1 MIAAAGNQR
10 RLSAVID
17 WCSGSHYRM
26 RPLAAGILF
35 ALISLILTAFGK
47 GVLATWPIRF
57 EDVSS
62 QSGLTFVLNNCPTQR
77 KYLVET
83 MAGGIAAFDFNNDG
97 RIDLFFANGAELPSL
112 SKTGPQYF
120 NRLYR
125 NDGGGHFTD
134 VTTETGLAGSGYS
147 IGAAA
152 ADFDNDGFVDL
163 FVAGPGG
170 CHLYRNIEG
179 KRFEDVTKKAG
190 IHCGSWP
197 TAAAWL
203 DYDRDGLLDLFIVNY
218 VEGAGPASPVCH
230 DSSGRFV
237 VYCNPTQFQ
246 STSNNLYR
254 NLGGGRFEDV
264 SKMSGIAASLGKG
277 MSVAL
282 ADYDR
287 DGYPDIFVPN
297 DTMPNFLFHNLRDGR
312 FEETALTAGVALPD
326 SGRPVSSMGAAF
338 QDYNNDG
345 LPDVA
350 VTALAGQTFP
360 LFRNL
365 GKGQFEDVTYASRIG
380 PLSMRLSGWGNALAD
395 FNNDGWKDMF
405 TANSHVTDNI
415 ELFSGDQY
423 KQANSVFVNRGD
435 GTFSDG
441 SASSGPAF
449 QVRRA
454 HRGVVVADFDG
465 DGKLDAI
472 VTALGERPEFWRN
485 VSPEQ
490 NHWIEFRLI
499 GSRSNRDGIGAMVQ
513 VGSQWNYQTSS
524 FGYASSVL
532 APVHFG
538 VGTQAVIPRVQI
550 TWPSGIVQTLRDV
563 KTDRCIEVSEPRQ

>member
-1 MIAAAGNQR
+1 MRSIAAAIIFTFAAF
-10 RLSAVID
+10 LITAVHGED
-17 WCSGSHYRM
+17 VV
-26 RPLAAGILF
+26 
-35 ALISLILTAFGK
+35 GK
-47 GVLATWPIRF
+47 WSIRF
-57 EDVSS
+57 EDASAK
-62 QSGLTFVLNNCPTQR
+62 SGFAFVLNNCPTKR

-83 MAGGIAAFDFNNDG
+83 MAGGLAAFDFNNDG
-97 RIDLFFANGAELPSL
+97 RTDVFFANGADLPSL
-112 SKTGPQYF
+112 LKTGPQYA

-134 VTTETGLAGSGYS
+134 VTAETGLAGSGYS
-147 IGAAA
+147 IGVAA
-152 ADFDNDGFVDL
+152 ADFDNDGFPDL

-179 KRFEDVTKKAG
+179 RRFEDVTQKSG

-197 TAAAWL
+197 IAAGWL

-218 VEGAGPASPVCH
+218 VEWPAANPVCH

-237 VYCNPTQFQ
+237 VYCNPNQFQ
-246 STSNNLYR
+246 PSSNNLYR

-264 SKMSGIAASLGKG
+264 SKASGIAAVLGKG
-277 MSVAL
+277 MSL
-282 ADYDR
+282 AITDYDR

-297 DTMPNFLFHNLRDGR
+297 DTLPNSLFHNLHNGR
-312 FEETALTAGVALPD
+312 FDETALNAGVALPEN
-326 SGRPVSSMGAAF
+326 GKPVSSMGPAF
-338 QDYNNDG
+338 EDYNNDG
-345 LPDVA
+345 LPDLA

-365 GKGQFEDVTYASRIG
+365 GKGQFEDTTYASHMG

-395 FNNDGWKDMF
+395 FNNDGWKDLF

-435 GTFSDG
+435 GTFVDV
-441 SASSGPAF
+441 SALSGPAF

-454 HRGVVVADFDG
+454 HRGLVTADFEG

-490 NHWIEFRLI
+490 NHWIELRLI
-499 GSRSNRDGIGAMVQ
+499 GSRSNRDGIGAVVQ
-513 VGSQWNYQTSS
+513 IGNQWSYRTSS

-538 VGTQAVIPRVQI
+538 VGIQTVIPRIQI
-550 TWPSGIVQTLRDV
+550 SWPSGVVQQLREVQT
-563 KTDRCIEVSEPRQ
+563 DRSIEVVEPHH

>member
-1 MIAAAGNQR
+1 MRPIAAA
-10 RLSAVID
+10 
-17 WCSGSHYRM
+17 
-26 RPLAAGILF
+26 ILF
-35 ALISLILTAFGK
+35 TSVAFLITAVHGK
-47 GVLATWPIRF
+47 GGSETWPIRF
-57 EDVSS
+57 EDAASH
-62 QSGLTFVLNNCPTQR
+62 SGLDFVLNNCPTPQ

-97 RIDLFFANGAELPSL
+97 RIDLFFANGAELPSP

-120 NRLYR
+120 DRLYR
-125 NDGGGHFTD
+125 NDGRGHFTD
-134 VTTETGLAGSGYS
+134 VTTESGLGGSGYS
-147 IGAAA
+147 IGTAA

-179 KRFEDVTKKAG
+179 RHFEDVTQKAG

-197 TAAAWL
+197 IAAGWL
-203 DYDRDGLLDLFIVNY
+203 DYDRDGLLDLFVVNY
-218 VEGAGPASPVCH
+218 VEWSAARNPVCH

-246 STSNNLYR
+246 PTSNNLYR
-254 NLGGGRFEDV
+254 NLGGGRFQDV
-264 SKMSGIAASLGKG
+264 SKVSGIAALLGKG
-277 MSVAL
+277 MSVAI

-287 DGYPDIFVPN
+287 DGYPDVFVPN
-297 DTMPNFLFHNLRDGR
+297 DTLPNSLFHNRRNGR
-312 FEETALTAGVALPD
+312 FEEIALNAGVALPEN
-326 SGRPVSSMGAAF
+326 GRPISSMGAAF
-338 QDYNNDG
+338 DDYNNDG
-345 LPDVA
+345 LPDLA
-350 VTALAGQTFP
+350 ITALAGQTFP

-380 PLSMRLSGWGNALAD
+380 PLSTHLSGWGNAMAD

-423 KQANSVFVNRGD
+423 KQANSIFVNRGD
-435 GTFSDG
+435 GTFADA
-441 SASSGPAF
+441 SALSGPAF
-449 QVRRA
+449 QVQRA
-454 HRGVVVADFDG
+454 HRSVVVADLDG

-485 VSPEQ
+485 TSSEQ
-490 NHWIEFRLI
+490 NHWIELRLI
-499 GSRSNRDGIGAMVQ
+499 GSRSNRDGIGTMVH
-513 VGSQWNYQTSS
+513 VGNQWKYQTSS

-538 VGTQAVIPRVQI
+538 VGAQAVIPRVEI
-550 TWPSGIVQTLRDV
+550 AWPSGIVQELREVEADKRV
-563 KTDRCIEVSEPRQ
+563 EVSEPHQ

>member
-1 MIAAAGNQR
+1 MRLIAAAVFST
-10 RLSAVID
+10 LVA
-17 WCSGSHYRM
+17 
-26 RPLAAGILF
+26 F
-35 ALISLILTAFGK
+35 LISTIHGK
-47 GVLATWPIRF
+47 GVLEAWSIRF
-57 EDVSS
+57 EDASAH
-62 QSGLTFVLNNCPTQR
+62 SGLNFVLNNCPTRR
-77 KYLVET
+77 KFLVET

-112 SKTGPQYF
+112 VKTGPQYS
-120 NRLYR
+120 NGLYR
-125 NDGGGHFTD
+125 NDGRGHFTD

-152 ADFDNDGFVDL
+152 GDFDNDGFVDL

-179 KRFEDVTKKAG
+179 RHFEDVTEKAG

-197 TAAAWL
+197 IAAAWV
-203 DYDRDGLLDLFIVNY
+203 DYDRDSLLDLFIVNY
-218 VEGAGPASPVCH
+218 VDWAAASNPVCH

-246 STSNNLYR
+246 STSNTVYR
-254 NLGGGRFEDV
+254 NLGGGRFQDV
-264 SKMSGIAASLGKG
+264 SKISGIAASLGKG
-277 MSVAL
+277 MSVAI

-297 DTMPNFLFHNLRDGR
+297 DTMPNSFFHNLHNGH
-312 FEETALTAGVALPD
+312 FEETALNAGVALPEN
-326 SGRPVSSMGAAF
+326 GRPISSMGAAF

-345 LPDVA
+345 LPDLA

-365 GKGQFEDVTYASRIG
+365 GKGQFEDVTYVSRMG
-380 PLSMRLSGWGNALAD
+380 PLSMHLSGWGNALSD

-405 TANSHVTDNI
+405 TANSHVTDNV

-423 KQANSVFVNRGD
+423 KQANSIFVNRGD
-435 GTFSDG
+435 GTFADV
-441 SASSGPAF
+441 SALSGPAF

-454 HRGVVVADFDG
+454 HRGLVVADFEG
-465 DGKLDAI
+465 DGKLDAV

-485 VSPEQ
+485 LSPEQ
-490 NHWIEFRLI
+490 NHWIELRLI
-499 GSRSNRDGIGAMVQ
+499 GSRSNRDGIGAVVQ
-513 VGSQWNYQTSS
+513 VGNQWNYQMSS

-532 APVHFG
+532 APIHFG
-538 VGTQAVIPRVQI
+538 VGAQTVIPRIEI
-550 TWPSGIVQTLRDV
+550 TWPSGIVQQLHDV
-563 KTDRCIEVSEPRQ
+563 KTDRCVEVSEPHQ